1 MFTYF
6 CWLKYHE
13 FFCSFEIYQAFQ
25 IVNSSLSMEPILFM
39 IYSNLPNNV
48 FLISSESKK
57 FFLYKFLLKFIYLIF
72 VIEIISHFFR
82 LCSEITGGFLK
93 TEIVAR
99 ALVTIILNLQ
109 FLVQIASIIQM
120 SPYS

>member
-1 MFTYF
+1 MR
-6 CWLKYHE
+6 
-13 FFCSFEIYQAFQ
+13 
-25 IVNSSLSMEPILFM
+25 V
-39 IYSNLPNNV
+39 
-48 FLISSESKK
+48 KK
-57 FFLYKFLLKFIYLIF
+57 FFVKISTKNHLFDF
-72 VIEIISHFFR
+72 VIEIISHFFP